1 MFDEIKKEETKV
13 ANTEQ
18 GSELSDDQLNDA
30 SGSGGSRAT
39 YLKYELTNV
48 QVTAFDVN
56 ASGNDIAVDDDRLTM
71 KNIGSS
77 GQDG

>member
-1 MFDEIKKEETKV
+1 MSDEIKKEETKV

-18 GSELSDDQLNDA
+18 GSELSDDQLSDA

-39 YLKYELTNV
+39 YIKYELTNV

-56 ASGNDIAVDDDRLTM
+56 ASGNDETTGDDQLTVS
-71 KNIGSS
+71 NIGSS